1 MESAVYEFLNLFAA
15 TYRISS
21 VEIETFSKQATFLH
35 LDDNLQFTV
44 PNLAEG
50 ERTTKA

>member
-1 MESAVYEFLNLFAA
+1 VHEFLNLFAA

-21 VEIETFSKQATFLH
+21 VEIDTFTKQATFLH

-44 PNLAEG
+44 PNLSDG
-50 ERTTKA
+50 ESKTVA